1 MFLRNQGRCIESFL
15 ACVRKSILIFA
26 RYFPTSP
33 DWQRLSRKVC
43 SSTSLAESGPSER
56 QRGRKVV
63 FSNVTTQGG
72 PGQGWWPIL
81 QRPATSQSQHSQSS
95 VSVSHLVSVCVMGTC
110 LDTRTQY
117 LLLTD
122 EHEEDDLV
130 PDLPQA
136 QTLHASLQSKIHFRS
151 TYQISLSIVSNLSSS
166 SQY

>member
-1 MFLRNQGRCIESFL
+1 MDLRNQGRCIESFL

-95 VSVSHLVSVCVMGTC
+95 VSVSHLVSVCHGDMEKMFV
-110 LDTRTQY
+110 
-117 LLLTD
+117 LTPG
-122 EHEEDDLV
+122 LN
-130 PDLPQA
+130 
-136 QTLHASLQSKIHFRS
+136 IFC
-151 TYQISLSIVSNLSSS
+151 
-166 SQY
+166 

>member
-1 MFLRNQGRCIESFL
+1 MDLRNQGRCIESFL
-15 ACVRKSILIFA
+15 ACVRKTILIFA

-63 FSNVTTQGG
+63 FSNVTTQGR

-95 VSVSHLVSVCVMGTC
+95 VSVSHLVSVCVMETWRKC
-110 LDTRTQY
+110 LSWHQDSISSVDWWTWGGWSGPRPARGS
-117 LLLTD
+117 D
-122 EHEEDDLV
+122 S
-130 PDLPQA
+130 PR
-136 QTLHASLQSKIHFRS
+136 QSS
-151 TYQISLSIVSNLSSS
+151 V
-166 SQY
+166 